1 LLVLSHKL
9 NQALVVVAVVLVVA
23 LAVVAV
29 VIALAVAAVVMA
41 PVLVLSR
48 ALAVVVAVAAV
59 AVHRTHILHALPTP
73 VLRALLI
80 HVQRVLLTPVLPALP
95 THVQQ
100 AHVLLSQNLAA
111 NAETLAVAKHESPQS
126 PPFCMESSRFREDS
140 SGATQVAAL
149 A

>member
-23 LAVVAV
+23 LAAVAV

-48 ALAVVVAVAAV
+48 ALAVVVVAAV

-126 PPFCMESSRFREDS
+126 PSFCMESSRFREDS

>member
-1 LLVLSHKL
+1 
-9 NQALVVVAVVLVVA
+9 LVVVAVVLVVA

-48 ALAVVVAVAAV
+48 ALVVVAAV